1 MQITIASD
9 GVIEKSLGAL
19 LCETELGTS
28 LR

>member
-9 GVIEKSLGAL
+9 GVIEKSLGDL